1 MFKIHSCFN
10 HGQKFA
16 THDIAHTHERQNM
29 ASDSSIRLLVIVHK
43 KFNRR
48 LPTKYFQFVPLICGI
63 TYPNGH
69 IRLYLR
75 FCLDKMMC
83 HNRRGTL

>member
-48 LPTKYFQFVPLICGI
+48 LPTKYFQFVPLIRGI